1 MSTLVRIGLPLP
13 GGATPWACLG
23 LLQLSM
29 FSMSESLIFWHPNA
43 FSCTLFT
50 FYATAALVPAVR
62 QAKSLPVLPP
72 RGRLQPAP
80 AA

>member
-1 MSTLVRIGLPLP
+1 MDRAQRAQQLDRDGLP
-13 GGATPWACLG
+13 LG

-50 FYATAALVPAVR
+50 FYAAAALVPAVR